1 MINIFKSVPATLEQL
16 HKFGDMNPK
25 QIVKVLGSTV
35 FLVGIGIIA
44 YSVVKKIN
52 CKYPKE
58 KKGTPSSQANTNDDM
73 LLEES
78 DSPLEAV
85 AADSP
90 ITAGDSQPPDS
101 VFANVIARKSGYGI
115 VVAPHNEGKTTFLE
129 QLAMS
134 LASGQ
139 PTFLMGDIP
148 EKGLKPQN
156 VIMYCAEQELKE
168 MLRLGKSAYPDVP
181 DEAKHRIKYICK
193 DKCKITPQK
202 ALNDLR
208 NRIINGQD
216 DVFAIYDCIGSDY
229 FTNSSERL
237 QAELREECEDL
248 VRLAKEK
255 GILFQLVIAC
265 HVLGGT
271 YRIGNKIDTVS
282 MRLSD
287 TLIHGSRF
295 ILGIT
300 PIGEEHSRYKYLK
313 VLRCKDYPEPNDV
326 SVIKWRENSQRFEFC
341 ARKSETEVLS
351 NASEYIGEKVTFKSK
366 RGATPKVTD
375 DEVTQALISSKNQKE
390 AAKKLGITE
399 GALSQRINKK
409 MK

>member
-1 MINIFKSVPATLEQL
+1 ML
-16 HKFGDMNPK
+16 HLRSRDAAPTMKQTQKYGNMSWK
-25 QIVKVLGSTV
+25 QILKSNIGFAGYVCVI
-35 FLVGIGIIA
+35 VGGVWGISAI
-44 YSVVKKIN
+44 YS
-52 CKYPKE
+52 KYLKNGTAAKGKE
-58 KKGTPSSQANTNDDM
+58 TSNSSNTQDEKEE
-73 LLEES
+73 LPLEEV
-78 DSPLEAV
+78 P
-85 AADSP
+85 ADSP
-90 ITAGDSQPPDS
+90 ITAEEMQKTDS
-101 VFANVIARKSGYGI
+101 VFSNVIARKSGYGI

-156 VIMYCAEQELKE
+156 VIMYCAEQEQNE
-168 MLRLGKSAYPDVP
+168 MLRLGNSAYPDVP

-193 DKCKITPQK
+193 DKCRITPQK

-208 NRIINGQD
+208 DRIINGQD

-237 QAELREECEDL
+237 QAELREKCEDL
-248 VRLAKEK
+248 VRLANEK

-287 TLIHGSRF
+287 TLIHGSRY

-375 DEVTQALISSKNQKE
+375 DAVTQALISSKNQKE
-390 AAKKLGITE
+390 AAKMLGITE
-399 GALSQRINKK
+399 GALSQRISKRK
-409 MK
+409 